1 MGGSLVEV
9 FRNRALALPPL
20 ITVLARCMMEKTKI
34 YMALLGVRG
43 RGSVD
48 MHAMEQLLVS
58 FSQLV
63 VEQPWIKEVDINP
76 LFVSKDTIVAL
87 DSRVLLHPLE
97 ATDLPKLAIRPYPT
111 QDVSEWKSDE
121 NVTSL
126 FRPIRPDDE
135 PAMVKFHESLS
146 ERTVQLRFFQ
156 PKELHKRTSHDRLK
170 DIVFVDYDCGMVF
183 VAVHHIIVGET
194 RMNLRLWVV

>member
-1 MGGSLVEV
+1 
-9 FRNRALALPPL
+9 
-20 ITVLARCMMEKTKI
+20 MMEKTKI
-34 YMALLGVRG
+34 YKALLGVRG

-146 ERTVQLRFFQ
+146 ERTVQLRFF
-156 PKELHKRTSHDRLK
+156 
-170 DIVFVDYDCGMVF
+170 
-183 VAVHHIIVGET
+183 
-194 RMNLRLWVV
+194 